1 MYNIILYLYQKH
13 NLDEEHSILLEKY
26 NSVCSL
32 NIEFSQQLTDINGE
46 VQNYIYHTLQRLKAE
61 KKYEDL
67 MKDYNTIVKKCS
79 DLEKTLRARDLML
92 NNLNSYNELSRR
104 NSIDRSRRSSVDFK
118 MNPH

>member
-1 MYNIILYLYQKH
+1 
-13 NLDEEHSILLEKY
+13 
-26 NSVCSL
+26 
-32 NIEFSQQLTDINGE
+32 
-46 VQNYIYHTLQRLKAE
+46 
-61 KKYEDL
+61 